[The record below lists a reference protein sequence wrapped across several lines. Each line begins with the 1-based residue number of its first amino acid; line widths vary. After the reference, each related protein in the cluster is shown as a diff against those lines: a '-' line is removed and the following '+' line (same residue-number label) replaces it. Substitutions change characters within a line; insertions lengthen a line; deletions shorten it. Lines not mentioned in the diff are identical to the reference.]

1 MIFVNVCITLYTL
14 IIMWYEVNRYRITN
28 KSGDTEEMILERRD
42 DGSFRIRNDFGNVNI
57 EFDELSGVEFLR
69 NVFDDL
75 RDQIELDIN
84 DAWGDDDDD
93 ETDPGVI

>member
-1 MIFVNVCITLYTL
+1 
-14 IIMWYEVNRYRITN
+14 MWHEVNRYRISN
-28 KSGDTEEMILERRD
+28 KSGDTEEMILERHD
-42 DGSFRIRNDFGNVNI
+42 DGSFRIRNDFGNVSI
-57 EFDELSGVEFLR
+57 EFDSLSGAEFLR

-84 DAWGDDDDD
+84 DEWDDDD